1 MTLYH
6 RTLRTGLLAGLT
18 LALIGCASMDT
29 NVARLEADV
38 QSISVGEPHAVSA
51 RDLAAAM
58 VQAGFSGAD
67 ILKYGPEVRN
77 AIGSAGGAQINKD
90 KFAHAILTVQDGKL
104 YVSSRDGGTFLREL

>member
-1 MTLYH
+1 MTPYH
-6 RTLRTGLLAGLT
+6 RTLRAGLWAGAA
-18 LALIGCASMDT
+18 LALIGCASMDS

-38 QSISVGEPHAVSA
+38 QSISVGEPQAISA
-51 RDLAAAM
+51 RDLAEVM
-58 VQAGFSGAD
+58 IQAGFTGEE
-67 ILKYGPEVRN
+67 ILKYGPSVRN

>member
-1 MTLYH
+1 MIYH
-6 RTLRTGLLAGLT
+6 HRALRTGLLAGLT
-18 LALIGCASMDT
+18 LALIGCASMDS

-38 QSISVGEPHAVSA
+38 QSISVGEPHAISA

-58 VQAGFSGAD
+58 VQAGFSGED
-67 ILKYGPEVRN
+67 ILKYGPSVRN

-90 KFAHAILTVQDGKL
+90 QFAHAILTVQEGKL